1 MVHGVSRGRLFLA
14 AGVSL
19 LLVGA
24 IVFLI
29 VLVVTGPGAGT
40 TPTVAR
46 TTSTT
51 LLADV
56 LPGQALLRAGDVKG
70 ARKAMEAHLQQ
81 NPDDLR
87 VRFLLA
93 LSYERAGDKE
103 GAIRSYRDI
112 TTVDPQSFEAYYH
125 IGQLQRSQGK
135 VADARASFAQSLEL
149 NRDFTASRVALA
161 ETSAQVG
168 SLDQAIKLYF
178 EVIQMHP
185 MGTHLDQIRTS
196 LAKLLVKAGQAE
208 NAVIQA
214 QKALAENPD
223 NAEAKKLLNQLKPS
237 SATGAGTTTTS
248 KAP

>member
-1 MVHGVSRGRLFLA
+1 MVHGVSRGRAFLV

-29 VLVVTGPGAGT
+29 VLVVTGPRSSSA
-40 TPTVAR
+40 PTAVR
-46 TTSTT
+46 STSTT

-56 LPGQALLRAGDVKG
+56 LPGQTFLRAGDVKG

-93 LSYERAGDKE
+93 LSYERVGDRE
-103 GAIRSYRDI
+103 GAIRAYRDI

-125 IGQLQRSQGK
+125 IGQLQRLQRK
-135 VADARASFAQSLEL
+135 TADARASFAQSLEL
-149 NRDFTASRVALA
+149 NGDFTAARVALA
-161 ETSAQVG
+161 ETSAQMG
-168 SLDQAIKLYF
+168 SLDQATKLYF
-178 EVIQMHP
+178 EVIQTHP

-208 NAVIQA
+208 NAVIQL

-237 SATGAGTTTTS
+237 AAAGAGTTTTS
-248 KAP
+248 KAS

>member
-1 MVHGVSRGRLFLA
+1 MHGVSRGRVFLV

-29 VLVVTGPGAGT
+29 VLVVTGPGSSSA
-40 TPTVAR
+40 PTVAR
-46 TTSTT
+46 SSSTT

-93 LSYERAGDKE
+93 LSYERVGDKE
-103 GAIRSYRDI
+103 GAIRAYREI
-112 TTVDPQSFEAYYH
+112 ATVDPQSFEAYYH
-125 IGQLQRSQGK
+125 VGRLQRLQGK
-135 VADARASFAQSLEL
+135 VADARVSFARSLEL
-149 NRDFTASRVALA
+149 NGDFTAARVALA
-161 ETSAQVG
+161 ETSAEVG

-178 EVIQMHP
+178 EVIQIHP
-185 MGTHLDQIRTS
+185 MGTHLDQIRTA
-196 LAKLLVKAGQAE
+196 LAKLLVKVGQSE
-208 NAVIQA
+208 NAVLQL

-223 NAEAKKLLNQLKPS
+223 NAEAKKLLNQVKPS
-237 SATGAGTTTTS
+237 SRQGTGATSTTV
-248 KAP
+248 AP